1 MGLVLLTV
9 LAYSPTFLNDFQYA
23 WDDQWQVLDYEFVQS
38 HSFHD
43 LAFHFTHF
51 HLGQYMPVNTLLY
64 ILIYKLFGFNPSAF
78 HAASLVVHC
87 ANVMLVFTVLSKILL
102 KVKPN
107 WKTGRAKGFSVLG
120 SLVFAI
126 HPLQVESV
134 AWISA
139 SKVVLYTLFVLLGL
153 RTYLKYVDSR
163 KVPWLFVMAFCY
175 LLAYGSKEQA
185 IIFPLNLLAL
195 DYILGRFRPART
207 KRQIK
212 KVLIEKVPFFALAVL
227 LYAFSIS
234 NDLGQLN
241 IEGYPL
247 HQRAMFAMSS
257 FMDYVFRSVAP
268 VKLYYFYFFPIER
281 GEPLPVYFYG
291 YIVLILI
298 CAAFLWYNY
307 KKNNRLVIFGFLL
320 FFINIVLVLHIVPMP
335 RKMIT
340 ADRYMYLS
348 LVGLGTMLA
357 WFVTYIYTKYRR
369 WSKFL
374 ALGVAIWFLFL
385 GGYSFIRTREWKDSG
400 SIKQNV
406 KELIEKRKAEGLPAV
421 DNPLENTPNEK
432 K

>member
-1 MGLVLLTV
+1 MKYPIIGLLLLTV
-9 LAYSPTFLNDFQYA
+9 LAYFPTFFNDFQYA
-23 WDDQWQVLDYEFVQS
+23 WDDQWQVLDYEFVQN

-78 HAASLVVHC
+78 HAASLAVHC
-87 ANVMLVFTVLSKILL
+87 ANVMLVFTILSKILL

-153 RTYLKYVDSR
+153 WAYLKYINGR
-163 KVPWLFVMAFCY
+163 KLSWLFAVAFCY

-195 DYILGRFRPART
+195 DYILDRFRPAHP
-207 KRQIK
+207 KGQIK
-212 KVLIEKVPFFALAVL
+212 KVLIEKVPFFAFAAL

-234 NDLGQLN
+234 NGLGQLN

-247 HQRAMFAMSS
+247 HQRAMFAMGS

-268 VKLYYFYFFPIER
+268 VKLYYFYFFPIEP

-298 CAAFLWYNY
+298 VAVFLWHNH
-307 KKNNRLVIFGFLL
+307 KKNNRLVIFGALL

-340 ADRYMYLS
+340 ADRYM
-348 LVGLGTMLA
+348 
-357 WFVTYIYTKYRR
+357 
-369 WSKFL
+369 
-374 ALGVAIWFLFL
+374 
-385 GGYSFIRTREWKDSG
+385 
-400 SIKQNV
+400 
-406 KELIEKRKAEGLPAV
+406 
-421 DNPLENTPNEK
+421 
-432 K
+432 

>member
-1 MGLVLLTV
+1 MVLEEKVLLITKDLFIV
-9 LAYSPTFLNDFQYA
+9 KYPIIGLLLLTILAYFPTFFNDFQYA
-23 WDDQWQVLDYEFVQS
+23 WDDQWQVLDYEFVQN

-51 HLGQYMPVNTLLY
+51 HLGQYMPVNTL
-64 ILIYKLFGFNPSAF
+64 
-78 HAASLVVHC
+78 
-87 ANVMLVFTVLSKILL
+87 
-102 KVKPN
+102 
-107 WKTGRAKGFSVLG
+107 
-120 SLVFAI
+120 
-126 HPLQVESV
+126 
-134 AWISA
+134 
-139 SKVVLYTLFVLLGL
+139 
-153 RTYLKYVDSR
+153 
-163 KVPWLFVMAFCY
+163 
-175 LLAYGSKEQA
+175 EQA
-185 IIFPLNLLAL
+185 IIFPLNLLAI
-195 DYILGRFRPART
+195 DYILNRFRPAHP
-207 KRQIK
+207 KGQIK
-212 KVLIEKVPFFALAVL
+212 KVIIEKIPFFAFAAL

-247 HQRAMFAMSS
+247 HQRVMFAMSS

-268 VKLYYFYFFPIER
+268 VKLYYFYFFPIEP

-298 CAAFLWYNY
+298 VAAFLWHNH
-307 KKNNRLVIFGFLL
+307 KKNNRLVIFGALL

-335 RKMIT
+335 RKIIT

-348 LVGLGTMLA
+348 LVGFGTMFA
-357 WFVTYIYTKYRR
+357 WFVTYIYTKYRSR
-369 WSKFL
+369 RRFF
-374 ALGVAIWFLFL
+374 VPAISIWLL
-385 GGYSFIRTREWKDSG
+385 SITIHSFVRVQEWKDSG